1 MPKAKLSLLKK
12 GILDEFLSD
21 FLTLPWKVR
30 KELLDP
36 IYELYEDDPDITQR
50 DIYSALFYMTYGFD
64 PAVKVTPIADVFKMF
79 KIYRDKWIMV
89 DLAYV

>member
-1 MPKAKLSLLKK
+1 MPEYKLSLLEK

-36 IYELYEDDPDITQR
+36 IYELYEDDPDITQI

-89 DLAYV
+89 DLADV

>member
-1 MPKAKLSLLKK
+1 MSKVKLSLLEK
-12 GILDEFLSD
+12 GILDEFQSD

-36 IYELYEDDPDITQR
+36 IYELYEDDPDITQT

-64 PAVKVTPIADVFKMF
+64 PSIKVTPIAEVFKMF
-79 KIYRDKWIMV
+79 KIYRDKWINV
-89 DLAYV
+89 EL